1 VEHYMIKCKL
11 KVQQGDSGGVLFK
24 PIPESLDNNKKVKCV
39 AVGIC
44 SYFLPIAGENYG
56 DVSYFVP
63 LTDLDQSIY
72 ELPQPTTASQNVIP
86 QVSNTEGY
94 TKSAELDF
102 RRGLQDDIDNET
114 LKCIK
119 SFEFYYDKDN
129 KPHVSFSIIDP
140 SEEAD
145 LQEDKEKVTILM
157 QNAFGFTE
165 YPVLIDYNLSSRD
178 FLPGMVNKQDEK
190 SVDEDHA
197 NVAAFFPSNP
207 KLGNTSTCNLGSGQ
221 TATCTLGLMI
231 KLKFNNLIGIEK
243 IIPDLDKTKEIY
255 ANVGAS
261 HTAPRIL
268 QLNRTSLWSSYLPFF
283 SDVDSIAHEL
293 NVAGF
298 ESLIVRNKKM
308 GHLYNDLEIFVI
320 QNNRQNSLLQLEAW
334 NTFDEL
340 FTDCEGNK
348 ERFKGYIAHVVRKI
362 NFRTIMSKQQLEKQH
377 VNINTYLQRN
387 DEVYFLGQHN
397 KSKGKVTGF
406 LIPENN
412 ANQIM
417 IKCNLKVQQGD
428 SGGVLFKPIP
438 EPRKI
443 NNKVECVAVGICSYF
458 GIKNGGIV
466 SYFVPLTD
474 LDESIYELPI
484 YELPVSSPPTSTP

>member
-1 VEHYMIKCKL
+1 MIKCKL
-11 KVQQGDSGGVLFK
+11 KVDQGDSGGVLFK
-24 PIPESLDNNKKVKCV
+24 TIPESRDNNNKVKCI

-44 SYFLPIAGENYG
+44 SYFLPIAGKNYG

-72 ELPQPTTASQNVIP
+72 VLPLPTSLALEKVIP

-102 RRGLQDDIDNET
+102 RRGLQDNIDNET

-119 SFEFYYDKDN
+119 SFEFYYDKVN
-129 KPHVSFSIIDP
+129 KSHASFSIIDP
-140 SEEAD
+140 SEETD
-145 LQEDKEKVTILM
+145 LQEDKEKVKSLM
-157 QNAFGFTE
+157 ENAFGYTE
-165 YPVLIDYNLSSRD
+165 NPVLIDYDLNSGD
-178 FLPGMVNKQDEK
+178 FLPGMINQNDET
-190 SVDEDHA
+190 SVDEDNA

-207 KLGNTSTCNLGSGQ
+207 SNVQLGNTSTCDFGPGM
-221 TATCTLGLMI
+221 TGTCTLGLMI
-231 KLKFNNLIGIEK
+231 KLKPNNLKGIEK
-243 IIPDLDKTKEIY
+243 IIPDLDITKDIY

-268 QLNRTSLWSSYLPFF
+268 KIHRSSRWSSYVPFLY
-283 SDVDSIAHEL
+283 DADSIAHEL

-320 QNNRQNSLLQLEAW
+320 QNNRQNSLLQFEAW
-334 NTFDEL
+334 NTFDES

-348 ERFKGYIAHVVRKI
+348 EKFKGYIAHVVRKI
-362 NFRTIMSKQQLEKQH
+362 DFRTIMSKQQLEEKN
-377 VNINTYLQRN
+377 VDINTYLQRN

-406 LIPENN
+406 LIPGN

-417 IKCNLKVQQGD
+417 IMCNLKVQRGD

-438 EPRKI
+438 ESRDN
-443 NNKVECVAVGICSYF
+443 NNKVKCTAVGICSYF
-458 GIKNGGIV
+458 NIKNGV

-474 LDESIYELPI
+474 LDESIYELP
-484 YELPVSSPPTSTP
+484 VTSPPT